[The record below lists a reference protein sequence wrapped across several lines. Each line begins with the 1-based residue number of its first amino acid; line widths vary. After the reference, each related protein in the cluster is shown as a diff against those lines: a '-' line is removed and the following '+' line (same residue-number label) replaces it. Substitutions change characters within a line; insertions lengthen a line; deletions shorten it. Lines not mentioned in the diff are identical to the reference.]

1 LFPAGEPKWA
11 LLGEAKPINQTA
23 KALLGLLC
31 TASSRPRSRSSRGK
45 AVELGPQPAVVNPA
59 RTLDEQIMLPIRKL
73 LGDTRTVF
81 FSPDGALNLIPIGA
95 LVDENGH
102 HLIEDYHLT
111 YLTSGR
117 DLLRLQL
124 EHRAQGN
131 ALVLADP
138 DFGATGGKLPKGAAA
153 DRGRR
158 SADLT
163 RGKIEFDPLPGTAQ
177 EAKAI
182 APLLQTQPVTRDQA
196 TESILKQV
204 HQPAILHVA
213 THGFF
218 LPDQPEPPKPQ
229 FEPGFDRSGPPP
241 APRTENP
248 LLRSGLAL
256 AGANTLQS
264 GNEDGLL
271 TALEASGLDLW
282 GTQLVVLSACE
293 TGVGKVQTGEGVY
306 GLRRAL
312 VNAGAET
319 QVMSLWKVD
328 DAATR
333 DLMVD
338 YYRRLKAGEGR
349 SEALRQAQLA
359 MLHSKDRNHPYYWAS
374 FIVSG
379 DGRQLGENT
388 GSSARQ

>member
-1 LFPAGEPKWA
+1 M
-11 LLGEAKPINQTA
+11 
-23 KALLGLLC
+23 
-31 TASSRPRSRSSRGK
+31 R
-45 AVELGPQPAVVNPA
+45 
-59 RTLDEQIMLPIRKL
+59 PIRKL
-73 LGDTRTVF
+73 LGDTRAVF

-95 LVDENGH
+95 LMDENGH
-102 HLIEDYHLT
+102 HLIEDYHVT

-117 DLLRLQL
+117 DLLRLQI
-124 EHRAQGN
+124 EHEAKGI
-131 ALVLADP
+131 ALVLANP
-138 DFGATGGKLPKGAAA
+138 DFGSTGAKSKQGVSP

-158 SADLT
+158 SANIT
-163 RGKIEFDPLPGTAQ
+163 RGALHFDPLPGTAQ
-177 EAKAI
+177 EAQAI
-182 APLLQTQPVTRDQA
+182 GPLLGTEPVTRAHA
-196 TESILKQV
+196 TETALKQV
-204 HQPAILHVA
+204 HQPSVLHIA

-218 LPDQPEPPKPQ
+218 LPDQPEPPKPP

-256 AGANTLQS
+256 AGANRLQS
-264 GNEDGLL
+264 GSDDGLL

-338 YYRRLKAGEGR
+338 YYRRLQAGEGR

-359 MLHSKDRNHPYYWAS
+359 MLHSKDRRHPYYWAS

-379 DGRQLGENT
+379 DWHNLQGL
-388 GSSARQ
+388 ALLD